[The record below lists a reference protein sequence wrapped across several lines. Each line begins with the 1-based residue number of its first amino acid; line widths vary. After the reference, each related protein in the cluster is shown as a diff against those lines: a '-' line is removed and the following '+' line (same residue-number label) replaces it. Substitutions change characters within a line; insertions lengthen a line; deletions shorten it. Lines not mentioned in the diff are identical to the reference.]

1 VSRYRPAHA
10 ALAGAFLISGLVFGT
25 WAARIP
31 ALQDT
36 LDLTDGDLAVALVAL
51 NGGAIAGLP
60 AGAALVARAG
70 SRTALRVAL
79 PVFALLLVPIAAAP
93 TMAVLAAALAASAAV
108 NSVVDVAVNA
118 NAVAVERQHGRAV
131 LSRMHAMLT
140 LGGILGA
147 AGGALAAYLGT
158 GVPVHF
164 TLAAGTGAGAALL
177 LGRWLAGDRA
187 APREGRPGPRPRAR
201 WLLGLGGLA
210 FCVTLAEGSGNDWTA
225 AYLHDLGSGDALA
238 AVGVAAFLA
247 AMTAGRLAGDHLR
260 ARVGPVR
267 LLRGAA
273 LLAALGLGMALPLRE
288 PVTGLVGF
296 ALLGLGLSVTLPVI
310 LASASDRAVRAGRSP
325 AAAVAR
331 VSTMAY
337 LGSFAGPAAIG
348 ILATATHLGNALF
361 LTVAAAGAAACGAGL
376 VRGEPAGGRG
386 GRPSPDRHEAQSENA
401 PAMPAEPRPLAGA
414 DHRAGQ
420 CAP

>member
-1 VSRYRPAHA
+1 VSRYQPAHA
-10 ALAGAFLISGLVFGT
+10 AVAGAFLLSGLVFGT

-31 ALQDT
+31 ALQDA

-51 NGGAIAGLP
+51 NGGAIAGLQ
-60 AGAALVARAG
+60 AGAVLVARAG
-70 SRTALRVAL
+70 SRAALRVAL
-79 PVFALLLVPIAAAP
+79 PAFALLLVPIAAAP
-93 TMAVLAAALAASAAV
+93 TMAALVAALAVSAAV
-108 NSVVDVAVNA
+108 NSVVDVAINA
-118 NAVAVERQHGRAV
+118 NAVTVERRHGRAV

-140 LGGILGA
+140 LGGIVGA
-147 AGGALAAYLGT
+147 AGAALAAYLGT
-158 GVPVHF
+158 GVRVHF
-164 TLAAGTGAGAALL
+164 TLVAATGAGAALL

-187 APREGRPGPRPRAR
+187 APEQGRPGPRPRAR

-225 AYLHDLGSGDALA
+225 AYLHDLGSGDTVA

-273 LLAALGLGMALPLRE
+273 LLAALGLGVALPLRD
-288 PVTGLVGF
+288 PVAGLAGF

-310 LASASDRAVRAGRSP
+310 LATANDRAVRAGRSP

-348 ILATATHLGNALF
+348 LVATATHLGNALF
-361 LTVAAAGAAACGAGL
+361 LTVAAAGAAAWGAGL
-376 VRGEPAGGRG
+376 VRGERTSGRG
-386 GRPSPDRHEAQSENA
+386 GRRSRDRHEATPEHA
-401 PAMPAEPRPLAGA
+401 PAM
-414 DHRAGQ
+414 RAG
-420 CAP
+420 PRRLIR